1 MILLTRRLAVMG
13 LLTPALAACGARTGG
28 GQAAAAGGPVPDD
41 MSLGNPNAKV
51 TVVEYASVA
60 CPVCGH
66 WYKEVWPAFKAK
78 YIDTG
83 KIHYVFREM
92 LVGDS
97 TEVTIAASG
106 FLLARCAGRD
116 RYFKVVDAV
125 FKSQPDENGGPR
137 TQPSLYDDPK
147 GVLTGIAKTFGF
159 SEAQFNACISDTG
172 ALNALQTRVAANAKN
187 GNVDA
192 TPTFVVNGK
201 ALDAGYQPLTA
212 LDAAI
217 AQAG

>member
-1 MILLTRRLAVMG
+1 MILLTRRLAVVG
-13 LLTPALAACGARTGG
+13 LLTPALAACGAKTGG
-28 GQAAAAGGPVPDD
+28 GQAGAASGPVPDD
-41 MSLGNPNAKV
+41 MSLGNPAAKV

-83 KIHYVFREM
+83 KVHYVFREM

-97 TEVTIAASG
+97 SEVAIAASG
-106 FLLARCAGRD
+106 FLLARCAGKD
-116 RYFKVVDAV
+116 RYFQVVDAV
-125 FKSQPDENGGPR
+125 FKSQPDENGPR
-137 TQPSLYDDPK
+137 TQQNLYDDPK
-147 GVLTGIAKTFGF
+147 GTLTGIAKTFGF
-159 SEAQFNACISDTG
+159 SEDQFNACVSDSA

-187 GNVDA
+187 GNVEA